1 MSNKKPDKK
10 LEKKTVNRI
19 KTGSIERRFS
29 MAKAG
34 FLASSRFARKSA
46 SSYMFDRLHLDKDQR
61 AKKQSELLSE
71 QAQWLVG
78 ELGQLKGSIVK
89 VGQMMALLGEHFL
102 PQELTDALH
111 TLENDTMAL
120 HWSSLEPH
128 LKKQLGDERYAEL
141 EVDPEPLAA
150 ASLGQVHKALHKE
163 TGRMLCLKIQYPG
176 VAEAID
182 SDLNMLVQLLRVTRM
197 VPMTKE
203 FQGWVDEV
211 RSMMHRELDYRLE
224 FETTQYFYNELA
236 DDPRYIVPE
245 VFADYSNGMILA
257 SSFEKGVKVDNKSIL
272 SLPQNR
278 RNDIGKAIMDLF
290 CREVFE
296 WKKMQTDPNFG
307 NYLIHAD
314 EEQDKII
321 LLDFGAFRDFED
333 EIILPARK
341 MIYHAYHH
349 NVDGLIEAIHS
360 INFLNKDVPPPIME
374 RFAEL
379 CFIGVEVLQDPDK
392 FPPPAE
398 VLNENKEYLWGE
410 SNLPKRI
417 LTEASKNAFSK
428 YFDVPPKEFIFLS
441 RKLLGAY
448 TFLHV
453 IEAEVRGNY
462 ILDPF
467 LEGMEKNGEV

>member
-1 MSNKKPDKK
+1 MADKK
-10 LEKKTVNRI
+10 SDKQSDKKTVKRI
-19 KTGSIERRFS
+19 KTGAIERRFS

-34 FLASSRFARKSA
+34 FLAGSRLARKSA
-46 SSYMFDRLHLDKDQR
+46 SSYVFDRMLDKDERAEKQR
-61 AKKQSELLSE
+61 EILSE

-111 TLENDTMAL
+111 TLEDDTMAV
-120 HWSSLEPH
+120 HWSTLEPH
-128 LKKQLGDERYAEL
+128 LKKQLGAKRYAEL
-141 EVDPEPLAA
+141 DVDPEPLAA

-163 TGRMLCLKIQYPG
+163 SGRMLCLKIQYPG

-182 SDLNMLVQLLRVTRM
+182 SDLNMLVQLLRMTRM
-197 VPMTKE
+197 VPMTQE
-203 FQGWVDEV
+203 FQSWVDEV

-224 FETTQYFYNELA
+224 LQTTQYFYNELA
-236 DDPRYIVPE
+236 NDPRYIVPE
-245 VFADYSNGMILA
+245 VFPDYSNGMILA
-257 SSFEKGVKVDNKSIL
+257 SSFEVGVKVDDESIL
-272 SLPQNR
+272 SLPQAR
-278 RNDIGKAIMDLF
+278 RNEIGKAIMDLF
-290 CREVFE
+290 CREVFD

-314 EEQDKII
+314 EKQDKII

-333 EIILPARK
+333 DIILPARK
-341 MIYHAYHH
+341 MIYHSYHH
-349 NVDGLIEAIHS
+349 DVEGFIDAVHS
-360 INFLNKDVPPPIME
+360 INFLDKGVPDKIME
-374 RFAEL
+374 SFAEL
-379 CFIGVEVLQDPDK
+379 CFIGVEVLQNPDK
-392 FPPPAE
+392 FPPPAH

-410 SNLPKRI
+410 SDLPTRI
-417 LTEASKNAFSK
+417 LAEAGKNAFSTH
-428 YFDVPPKEFIFLS
+428 FDVPPKEFIFLS

-453 IEAEVRGNY
+453 IEAQVRGNV

-467 LEGMEKNGEV
+467 LEGMRKNGEV